1 MQLSLRRQ
9 SGASQLTCAKK
20 KRKNEM
26 WLASET
32 GTSVWEPSWLD
43 SNDRERACLEGS
55 LFSDRVS
62 VPNTEPGVR
71 LHELTL
77 GHSLV
82 FLKRP
87 AGKVTHTI
95 ETVISC
101 SPPSHAQVRLCG
113 RCTCERHTGRGF
125 SVSSPRLPFT
135 KAPDGNMNPALR
147 ISTLHVSHSWM
158 VIWVTS
164 GQ

>member
-1 MQLSLRRQ
+1 MQISLRRQ

-20 KRKNEM
+20 ERKNEM

-101 SPPSHAQVRLCG
+101 SSPSHAQVLLCG
-113 RCTCERHTGRGF
+113 RWACLCHTSRGF
-125 SVSSPRLPFT
+125 SNVSSPCLPFT

-147 ISTLHVSHSWM
+147 ISTLHVSHSC
-158 VIWVTS
+158 VSWVTS

>member
-1 MQLSLRRQ
+1 MACGHPGSHSMQISLRRQ

-20 KRKNEM
+20 ERKNEM

-101 SPPSHAQVRLCG
+101 SLSSQPCTGAFVWALSMFMSHQQGLLQCQLTSFAFHQ
-113 RCTCERHTGRGF
+113 
-125 SVSSPRLPFT
+125 SP
-135 KAPDGNMNPALR
+135 G
-147 ISTLHVSHSWM
+147 W
-158 VIWVTS
+158 
-164 GQ
+164 